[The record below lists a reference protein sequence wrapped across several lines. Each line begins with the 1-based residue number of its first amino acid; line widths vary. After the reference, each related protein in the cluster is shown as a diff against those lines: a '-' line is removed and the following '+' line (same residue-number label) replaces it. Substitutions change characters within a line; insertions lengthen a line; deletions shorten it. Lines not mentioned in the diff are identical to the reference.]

1 MKIFSGT
8 NSSDLTKSVA
18 ELLNASL
25 GKAEV
30 IRFDNSEVRVTIQE
44 DVKNETC
51 VVVQTTSQ
59 PTDTNFME
67 LVFFCDALKRS
78 EAKKVIAII
87 PYFGYARQSI
97 QHREGECV
105 SVNVIIKILESIGF
119 DKVYTF
125 DLHDRATEGVF
136 SIPFKHVTAVP
147 LMAQA
152 MKKKLSDVTIDPE
165 HVAIVSPDQG
175 GIAAAREFGEYMFG
189 TTEFSLAVIEKRR
202 SYTKIHSST
211 SLGLYGD
218 VKGKTAIIVDDM
230 VTSGGT
236 LIQAVELCEKNGA
249 VAIYAAA
256 THPDFSENANNRIK
270 DSNLKALIV
279 TDTIK
284 PFHPVNTDKIE
295 FVSIAPL
302 IATELKDID

>member
-8 NSSDLTKSVA
+8 NSSDLTKTVA
-18 ELLNASL
+18 DLLHVPL

-51 VVVQTTSQ
+51 VVIQTTSQ

-136 SIPFKHVTAVP
+136 TIPFKHLTAVP

-152 MKKKLSDVTIDPE
+152 MKKKLSDIAIDPD

-175 GIAAAREFGEYMFG
+175 GIAAAREFGEYIFG

-218 VKGKTAIIVDDM
+218 VQGKTAIIVDDM

-236 LIQAVELCEKNGA
+236 LVQAVELCEKNGA

-256 THPDFSENANNRIK
+256 SHPDFSENANSRIEE
-270 DSNLKALIV
+270 SNLKALIV

-284 PFHPVNTDKIE
+284 PIH
-295 FVSIAPL
+295 SIGTKKLNSYPL
-302 IATELKDID
+302 LHL

>member
-8 NSSDLTKSVA
+8 NSQELSQKVA
-18 ELLNASL
+18 DELNISL

-30 IRFDNSEVRVTIQE
+30 IRFDNSEVRVTIQD

-51 VVVQTTSQ
+51 VVIQTTSQ

-67 LVFFCDALKRS
+67 LVFFCDALKRK

-97 QHREGECV
+97 QHRDGECV

-136 SIPFKHVTAVP
+136 TIPFKHLSAVEI
-147 LMAQA
+147 LANA
-152 MKKKLSDVTIDPE
+152 TKELLDKNSIDPE
-165 HVAIVSPDQG
+165 HISIVSPDQG
-175 GIAAAREFGEYMFG
+175 GIASAREFGEHLFG

-218 VKGKTAIIVDDM
+218 VKGKIAIIVDDM
-230 VTSGGT
+230 ITSGGT
-236 LIQAVELCEKNGA
+236 LVQAVELCEKNGA
-249 VAIYAAA
+249 TTIYAAA
-256 THPDFSENANNRIK
+256 THPDFSENANNRIEE
-270 DSNLKALIV
+270 SSMKALLV
-279 TDTIK
+279 TDTIQ
-284 PFHPVNTDKIE
+284 PFHKITSKKIM
-295 FVSIAPL
+295 FKSIAPM

>member
-18 ELLNASL
+18 ELLNVPL

-30 IRFDNSEVRVTIQE
+30 IRFDNSEVRVTVQE

-51 VVVQTTSQ
+51 VVVQSTSQ

-67 LVFFCDALKRS
+67 LVFFCDALKRC
-78 EAKKVIAII
+78 EAKKVIAVI

-147 LMAQA
+147 LLAQA
-152 MKKKLSDVTIDPE
+152 MKKKLSDVTIDPQ
-165 HVAIVSPDQG
+165 HIAIVSPDQG
-175 GIAAAREFGEYMFG
+175 GIAAAREFGEYIFG
-189 TTEFSLAVIEKRR
+189 STEFSLAVIEKRR

-211 SLGLYGD
+211 ALGLYGD
-218 VKGKTAIIVDDM
+218 VQGKIAIIIDDM
-230 VTSGGT
+230 ITSGGT

-249 VAIYAAA
+249 VAIYAVAS
-256 THPDFSENANNRIK
+256 HPDFSENANNRIK

-284 PFHPVNTDKIE
+284 PFHPVSTDKIE
-295 FVSIAPL
+295 FVSIAQL